1 MPVCGGS
8 PVPAPLLLL
17 DGDDD
22 SEAPDDSA
30 SFLAFLACFLDLDF
44 VSAVVSELPEEA
56 SLADGELDVP
66 LLLAPGLSEDPEV
79 LPAVPGMLDDEP
91 ELVLPVVPEAPDVVS
106 LAPDAPGDE
115 VPLLPDVPE
124 APGWLLLEG
133 MVLEAPLAPVVLESL
148 ALEPGALCEGT
159 VDDGELVL
167 LPVLAPLWAN
177 AMDDTDATMTSE
189 SERRVFFN
197 VMSNSLN

>member
-8 PVPAPLLLL
+8 PVPAPLLL

-22 SEAPDDSA
+22 AEAPDDSA
-30 SFLAFLACFLDLDF
+30 FLAFLACFLDLGF

-66 LLLAPGLSEDPEV
+66 LLLAPGLSEDPDV

-91 ELVLPVVPEAPDVVS
+91 ELELPVVPEAPEVVS
-106 LAPDAPGDE
+106 LAPDAPDDE

-124 APGWLLLEG
+124 EPGWLLLDG

-148 ALEPGALCEGT
+148 APGPGALCEGT

-167 LPVLAPLWAN
+167 LSVLAPLWAN
-177 AMDDTDATMTSE
+177 AMDDTDAAMTSE